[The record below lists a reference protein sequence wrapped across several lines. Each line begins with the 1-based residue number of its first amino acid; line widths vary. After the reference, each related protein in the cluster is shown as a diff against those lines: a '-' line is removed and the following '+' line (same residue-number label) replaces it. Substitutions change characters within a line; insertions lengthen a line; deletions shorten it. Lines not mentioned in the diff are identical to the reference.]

1 MLVAVEWMCD
11 WPQQRQLE
19 GTAGVE
25 TIILSLS
32 QNNRSDSHLESKVW
46 FGDIE
51 NMQAKQNTY
60 NGESHISLPNFGKP
74 SEENREQ
81 AGQQGPRTSVRK
93 SNLKV
98 QPHCDQHAQS
108 IPHPPYLH
116 CRCQAEGFGW

>member
-1 MLVAVEWMCD
+1 MLFAVEWMCD
-11 WPQQRQLE
+11 WRQQRQLE

-98 QPHCDQHAQS
+98 QPHCDQHSQYLIVS
-108 IPHPPYLH
+108 IF
-116 CRCQAEGFGW
+116 CRCPAEGFGWSV